1 MNNYKI
7 TSYSE
12 SETVELAQ
20 NIESE
25 KFPNMVIC
33 LIGDLGS
40 GKTIFTKGLAAS
52 LEVKEEITSPTFN
65 IIKEYTSGELPLY
78 HMDVYR
84 LNGNVEGT
92 GIEEYFKRLYHC
104 RGESLDKKKIME
116 EFKSEMK
123 YNFAKVG
130 GEFNLIEEDTKIILI
145 HCEEEASAI
154 LQRIKYQGYTKS
166 EMRKASRY
174 CVQVDSKEL
183 GKLRGAGAVKAVSE
197 DMEDFFE
204 LVDESMYT
212 ETMGLN
218 LEIDSGIAMFS

>member
-1 MNNYKI
+1 
-7 TSYSE
+7 
-12 SETVELAQ
+12 
-20 NIESE
+20 
-25 KFPNMVIC
+25 
-33 LIGDLGS
+33 
-40 GKTIFTKGLAAS
+40 
-52 LEVKEEITSPTFN
+52 
-65 IIKEYTSGELPLY
+65 
-78 HMDVYR
+78 
-84 LNGNVEGT
+84 
-92 GIEEYFKRLYHC
+92 
-104 RGESLDKKKIME
+104 
-116 EFKSEMK
+116 MK

-166 EMRKASRY
+166 EMRKASQY

>member
-1 MNNYKI
+1 M
-7 TSYSE
+7 
-12 SETVELAQ
+12 
-20 NIESE
+20 
-25 KFPNMVIC
+25 
-33 LIGDLGS
+33 
-40 GKTIFTKGLAAS
+40 TKGLLAEGMDISS
-52 LEVKEEITSPTFN
+52 L
-65 IIKEYTSGELPLY
+65 
-78 HMDVYR
+78 D
-84 LNGNVEGT
+84 

-166 EMRKASRY
+166 EMRKASQY